1 MRPNY
6 LVIILLIFYSCNKIE
21 TRDEVYPTKLY
32 EKAKYFQN
40 ENISDS
46 AFYYFNLAKNDYVKI
61 NDSTGASKSLVNM
74 AIIQCNNG
82 DFYGSIETSLEA
94 DKLLRNESDSTV
106 KSTLA
111 ANYNNMAISSSFL
124 KNYEESVAY
133 YKKTLQF
140 SNDAENRYIYN
151 NNIGDALILLGQY
164 KEAKKYLELAIF
176 TKDSLIYAKVLNNI
190 ARAKFLDDQ
199 NYNPLPELNKALII
213 RQNNKDIEG
222 QNSSFSTLADYY
234 LEKNAEKSL
243 LYSYKLLE
251 TSEKIKKPEDQINA
265 LQRLIML
272 DKPNYLKYF
281 KRLTA
286 INDSTQTSRNKAKN
300 QFAVI
305 RYDVEQ
311 KDAENKNLKLRD
323 AENEI
328 NIIYLSFGLGILII
342 TLIIG
347 HFWNEKRKKS
357 IKIEKEKE
365 KELEVKNTELRYSKK
380 VHDKVANKV
389 YHVMSELE
397 NTENM
402 NKEVLLYKLDGIYQI
417 SRDISYDKNDVALE
431 HNFSQHLSQMLKS
444 YSSENIK
451 VPIIGNEE
459 SLWEDVGDHSKV
471 EVFYILQELMTNM
484 KKHSKADKVLLDFS
498 RENDL
503 INIVYS
509 DNGIGIS
516 EFSPKNGIQN
526 TESRINSIGGT
537 INFDTKTENGLKIT
551 LSFPAKN

>member
-1 MRPNY
+1 M
-6 LVIILLIFYSCNKIE
+6 K
-21 TRDEVYPTKLY
+21 TRDEVYPKKLY
-32 EKAKYFQN
+32 EKAKDFKN

-46 AFYYFNLAKNDYVKI
+46 AFYYFNLAKNDYIKI
-61 NDSTGASKSLVNM
+61 NDSTGAGKSLVNM
-74 AIIQCNNG
+74 AIIQCDNG

-140 SNDAENRYIYN
+140 SNDPKNRYIYN
-151 NNIGDALILLGQY
+151 NNIGDALILLGKY
-164 KEAKKYLELAIF
+164 KEAKKYLELAIL
-176 TKDSLIYAKVLNNI
+176 TKDSLVYAKALNNLS
-190 ARAKFLDDQ
+190 RAKFLDDQ
-199 NYNPLPELNKALII
+199 NYNPLSELNKALTI
-213 RQNNKDIEG
+213 RKNNKDIGE

-234 LEKNAEKSL
+234 LDKDPKKSL
-243 LYSYKLLE
+243 LYSYKLFE
-251 TSEKIKKPEDQINA
+251 TSKKIKKPEDQINA
-265 LQRLIML
+265 LQRLIVL
-272 DKPNYLKYF
+272 DKLNYLKYF

-300 QFAVI
+300 QFAMV
-305 RYDVEQ
+305 RYDVEKLKAEKAEKEVEGLQ
-311 KDAENKNLKLRD
+311 K
-323 AENEI
+323 
-328 NIIYLSFGLGILII
+328 NIGLTGLALSLI
-342 TLIIG
+342 G
-347 HFWNEKRKKS
+347 GFFWNEKRKKN
-357 IKIEKEKE
+357 IRQEKEKE

-389 YHVMSELE
+389 YHVMSEVE

-417 SRDISYDKNDVALE
+417 SRDISYEKKDVALE

-484 KKHSKADKVLLDFS
+484 KKHSKADKVLIDFS

-516 EFSPKNGIQN
+516 EFSPKNGVQN

>member
-1 MRPNY
+1 MKNF
-6 LVIILLIFYSCNKIE
+6 LTAILLVCLLHHCKKHNTEASGVTSNSNF
-21 TRDEVYPTKLY
+21 
-32 EKAKYFQN
+32 EKAKKLKN
-40 ENISDS
+40 LNVDS
-46 AFYYFNLAKNDYVKI
+46 AFIYFNIAKNDFLNV
-61 NDSTGASKSLVNM
+61 NDSVGAARSLINM
-74 AIIQCNNG
+74 AIIQSDTG

-94 DKLLRNESDSTV
+94 DKYLKT
-106 KSTLA
+106 A
-111 ANYNNMAISSSFL
+111 AKNDFVNNLYSSNYNNLAISSKSL
-124 KNYEESVAY
+124 KNY
-133 YKKTLQF
+133 
-140 SNDAENRYIYN
+140 NDAEKYYQNALQTTDKEEYKSVIK
-151 NNIGDALILLGQY
+151 NNISDALILQN
-164 KEAKKYLELAIF
+164 KTESAIKLLQRLSK
-176 TKDSLIYAKVLNNI
+176 TKDSINYARVLNNL
-190 ARAKFLDDQ
+190 AKAKFLS
-199 NYNPLPELNKALII
+199 NTEYNAIPELEKALLI
-213 RQNNKDIEG
+213 RKTQQDSLG
-222 QNSSFSTLADYY
+222 LNSSFATLADFFMNKDKNQSLFYAKLMLDRAIKNKSPDDQ
-234 LEKNAEKSL
+234 LE
-243 LYSYKLLE
+243 
-251 TSEKIKKPEDQINA
+251 A
-265 LQRLIML
+265 LQKIINL
-272 DKPNYLKYF
+272 DERNYLKYF
-281 KRLTA
+281 NRFQKL
-286 INDSTQTSRNKAKN
+286 NDSIQTARNKAKN
-300 QFAVI
+300 QFAVV

-311 KDAENKNLKLRD
+311 KNAENKNLKLQKLED
-323 AENEI
+323 ENK
-328 NIIYLSFGLGILII
+328 ILILFGSLLLSI
-342 TLIIG
+342 LVIV
-347 HFWNEKRKKS
+347 FLRKRQIRLKQ
-357 IKIEKEKE
+357 E

-389 YHVMSELE
+389 YHVMSEVE

-417 SRDISYDKNDVALE
+417 SRDISYEKNDVALE

-509 DNGIGIS
+509 DNGVGIS
-516 EFSPKNGIQN
+516 EFSPKNGVQN

>member
-1 MRPNY
+1 MKNF
-6 LVIILLIFYSCNKIE
+6 LTAILLVCLLHHCKKHNTEASGVTSNSNF
-21 TRDEVYPTKLY
+21 
-32 EKAKYFQN
+32 EKAKKLKN
-40 ENISDS
+40 LNVDS
-46 AFYYFNLAKNDYVKI
+46 AFIYFNIAKNDFLNV
-61 NDSTGASKSLVNM
+61 NDSVGAARSLINM
-74 AIIQCNNG
+74 AIIQSDTG

-94 DKLLRNESDSTV
+94 DKYLKT
-106 KSTLA
+106 A
-111 ANYNNMAISSSFL
+111 AKNDFVNNLYSSNYNNLAISSKSL
-124 KNYEESVAY
+124 KNY
-133 YKKTLQF
+133 
-140 SNDAENRYIYN
+140 NDAEKYYQNALQTTDKEEYKSVIK
-151 NNIGDALILLGQY
+151 NNISDALILQN
-164 KEAKKYLELAIF
+164 KTESAIKLLQRLSK
-176 TKDSLIYAKVLNNI
+176 TKDSINYARVLNNL
-190 ARAKFLDDQ
+190 AKAKFLS
-199 NYNPLPELNKALII
+199 NTEYNAIPELEKALLI
-213 RQNNKDIEG
+213 RKAKQDSLG
-222 QNSSFSTLADYY
+222 LNSSFATLADFFMNKDKNQSLFYAKLMLDRAIKNKSPDDQ
-234 LEKNAEKSL
+234 LE
-243 LYSYKLLE
+243 
-251 TSEKIKKPEDQINA
+251 A
-265 LQRLIML
+265 LQKIINL
-272 DKPNYLKYF
+272 DEKNYLKYF
-281 KRLTA
+281 NRFQKL
-286 INDSTQTSRNKAKN
+286 NDSIQTARNKAKN
-300 QFAVI
+300 QFAVV

-311 KDAENKNLKLRD
+311 KNAENKNLKLQKLED
-323 AENEI
+323 ENK
-328 NIIYLSFGLGILII
+328 ILILFGSLLLSI
-342 TLIIG
+342 LVIV
-347 HFWNEKRKKS
+347 FLRKRQIRLKQ
-357 IKIEKEKE
+357 E

-389 YHVMSELE
+389 YHVMSEVE

-417 SRDISYDKNDVALE
+417 SRDISYEKNDVVLE

-516 EFSPKNGIQN
+516 EFSPKNGVQN